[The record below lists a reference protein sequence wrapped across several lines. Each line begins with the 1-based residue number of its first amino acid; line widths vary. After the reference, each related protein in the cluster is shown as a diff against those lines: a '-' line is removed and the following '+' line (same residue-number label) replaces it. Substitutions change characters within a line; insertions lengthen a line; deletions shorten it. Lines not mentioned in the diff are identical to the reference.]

1 MRESYWGYWLFILG
15 VFVIGVMLLVNNI
28 STNNTQDYYNI
39 KEVTQA
45 SMVDAIDFS
54 YYRLYGN
61 LKISE
66 QKFVENFVR
75 RFAENVNMANEYD
88 IEFFDLYEVP
98 PKVSVKISSGTRSF
112 HIGASNNEYDTTT
125 TFSSILELGVNGEG
139 TPEGGSTKYKSCAMN
154 LTSKLMDYF
163 KGKKVG
169 GISINNDSQLNIK
182 LTPDQQEDL
191 NKVETLEEFKTWFNY
206 TFTVPN
212 DGRCAKEYLSKT
224 SWDEMSKD
232 PSNIFIIFKGR
243 GWIK

>member
-1 MRESYWGYWLFILG
+1 MRESYWGYWLVILG

-88 IEFFDLYEVP
+88 VEFFDLYEVP

-112 HIGASNNEYDTTT
+112 QIGASNNEYDTTT
-125 TFSSILELGVNGEG
+125 TFSSILELGARGEATPNGK
-139 TPEGGSTKYKSCAMN
+139 TTTKKGCALN
-154 LTSKLMDYF
+154 LTSTLMDYF
-163 KGKKVG
+163 KGKTIGKYN
-169 GISINNDSQLNIK
+169 INTDGLINLTAEQKEK
-182 LTPDQQEDL
+182 LATI
-191 NKVETLEEFKTWFNY
+191 ETLEEFKTWFNY
-206 TFTVPN
+206 SLQVPGTTQN
-212 DGRCAKEYLSKT
+212 CKDYLSNT
-224 SWDEMSKD
+224 SWDTMKND
-232 PSNIFIIFKGR
+232 PNNIFIIFKGR

>member
-1 MRESYWGYWLFILG
+1 MRESYWGYWLVILG

-75 RFAENVNMANEYD
+75 RFAENVNMANDYD
-88 IEFFDLYEVP
+88 VEFYDLYEVP

-112 HIGASNNEYDTTT
+112 QIGASNNQYDTTT
-125 TFSSILELGVNGEG
+125 TFSSILELGAQGE
-139 TPEGGSTKYKSCAMN
+139 STSKSSTITKTGCTFN
-154 LTSKLMDYF
+154 LTSTLMDYF
-163 KGKKVG
+163 KGKTIGEYNIEKD
-169 GISINNDSQLNIK
+169 GIVS
-182 LTPDQQEDL
+182 LTPEQREEL
-191 NKVETLEEFKTWFNY
+191 KNINSIEEFKTWFNY
-206 TFTVPN
+206 KLKVPN
-212 DGRCAKEYLSKT
+212 TEKNCFDYLKGT
-224 SWDEMSKD
+224 SWDDMKSQ
-232 PSNIFIIFKGR
+232 PNNMFIIFKGR